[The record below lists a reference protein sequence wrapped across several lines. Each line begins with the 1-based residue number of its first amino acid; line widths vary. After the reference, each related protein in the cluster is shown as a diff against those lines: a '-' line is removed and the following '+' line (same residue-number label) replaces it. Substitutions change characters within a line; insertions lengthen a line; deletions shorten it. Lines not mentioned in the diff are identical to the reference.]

1 MPVYNYTAIDAPGK
15 KRTGQ
20 VDARSQ
26 SSAVT
31 LLKEQGL
38 YVVTLDEQKE
48 DFVTHVLSFRGVPE
62 AEVVGTT
69 RQLATMI
76 NAGLPISRALE
87 VMADQTQNRNMRKVL
102 QDVLRDVQGGS
113 SLSNSLGKYPNAFDQ
128 TYVSLVRA
136 GEASGKLDEILKR
149 LADTVESQRDF
160 KSRFKGAMIYP
171 AIIMVAM
178 VGVFILMMVFVI
190 PKLSQMY
197 TSMGVELPTPTKV
210 MIGISDF
217 MVKFWYLVVLGI
229 GALFFTF
236 RSVATT
242 PRGRETLNLIF
253 SKMPIFGKLIIQ
265 KDLTEFTRTLS
276 LLISSGIPITEAL
289 NIVSKVVTNPNLRQG
304 SMNAAMAVEK
314 GGSLSDFLK
323 TDKHFPPLLG
333 QMAAVGEETGQL
345 DDVLGRI
352 GTFYASETDHAIKGL
367 SSALEPIILILL
379 GGMVGLLIVSIITPI
394 YKITSAL

>member
-1 MPVYNYTAIDAPGK
+1 MPIYNYNAIDIAGK
-15 KRTGQ
+15 KRVGQ

-38 YVVTLDEQKE
+38 FVVTLEEQKE
-48 DFVTHVLSFRGVPE
+48 GMVAQILSFKGVPE
-62 AEVVGTT
+62 SEVVGTT

-87 VMADQTQNRNMRKVL
+87 VMADQTQNKNMRKVL
-102 QDVLRDVQGGS
+102 LDILRDVQGGASLSS
-113 SLSNSLGKYPNAFDQ
+113 SLAKHPNAFNQ

-136 GEASGKLDEILKR
+136 GEASGKLDEILRR

-171 AIIMVAM
+171 VIVMIAM

-197 TSMGVELPTPTKV
+197 ASMGVDLPTPTKV
-210 MIGISDF
+210 MIAISDF
-217 MVKFWYLVVLGI
+217 MVKFWYLVI
-229 GALFFTF
+229 GAGGF
-236 RSVATT
+236 
-242 PRGRETLNLIF
+242 GIF
-253 SKMPIFGKLIIQ
+253 SLQGFLITPKGKQFSAKVMSKLPVFGKLVFQ
-265 KDLTEFTRTLS
+265 RDVTEFTRTLS

-289 NIVSKVVTNPNLRQG
+289 NIVARVVTNPGLSQG
-304 SMNAAMAVEK
+304 ALDASKSVEK

-345 DDVLGRI
+345 DDVLSRI
-352 GTFYASETDHAIKGL
+352 GGYYASETDHAIKGL
-367 SSALEPIILILL
+367 SSALEPIILIML

-394 YKITSAL
+394 YQITSAL